1 MLLNVDY
8 EILSSVIA
16 NRMKKV
22 LPNIISNNH
31 NGFLK
36 GRYIE
41 ENIRTI
47 YDLFEVLENSN
58 ALLLL
63 VDFEKVFV
71 SIE

>member
-1 MLLNVDY
+1 
-8 EILSSVIA
+8 
-16 NRMKKV
+16 MKKV